1 MQGTEVPVTRSVD
14 SKPDALAEFEKLG
27 GDLIA
32 CLIIEVLMEFSRLN
46 QAKLVF
52 QIVMRVLLTDQN
64 LNPTSMLLQLCT
76 T

>member
-32 CLIIEVLMEFSRLN
+32 CLIIKLLLQFRRLN
-46 QAKLVF
+46 QAQLVF
-52 QIVMRVLLTDQN
+52 QIVMGVLLPDQN
-64 LNPTSMLLQLCT
+64 LNPASLLLQLYT